1 MQFDFYA
8 CTLKGSLVILRPS
21 LISADIAVLDL
32 DSLSARVDITEHS
45 QKFMYVF
52 LVL

>member
-1 MQFDFYA
+1 MYSYA
-8 CTLKGSLVILRPS
+8 GLMEGSLVILRPS

-45 QKFMYVF
+45 QKFMCVF